1 MDLGIDSFYVD
12 APRVP
17 LPSKDRNQGTWTLD
31 SGSFRRYSYTRLPP
45 VDWVEWSLKAMTGME
60 TDHDVESSIP
70 YGMITTDV
78 DITGGSIDDAKWKR
92 SFDESNSTL
101 LPRLFLVT
109 ANGDPLKDGGL
120 YFKRIYEEVIEQ
132 VEAEAP
138 ANTEKSERQPQ
149 IKYVES
155 SSGHSLHYIFEQHI
169 FEDSMKEWYA
179 EMKKAHRRKLLKYD
193 L

>member
-1 MDLGIDSFYVD
+1 
-12 APRVP
+12 
-17 LPSKDRNQGTWTLD
+17 
-31 SGSFRRYSYTRLPP
+31 
-45 VDWVEWSLKAMTGME
+45 MTGME
-60 TDHDVESSIP
+60 TDHDVEGSIP

-78 DITGGSIDDAKWKR
+78 DVTGGSIDAAKWKH

-132 VEAEAP
+132 VEEEAP
-138 ANTEKSERQPQ
+138 SNTERQPQ

-155 SSGHSLHYIFEQHI
+155 SSGHTLHYIFEQHI

-179 EMKKAHRRKLLKYD
+179 EMKKAHRRKLLKHD
-193 L
+193 M